1 MALFLQISNFILM
14 KMKLFSALCI
24 ALLGVVFFSL
34 HTAHAVVDQ
43 QDQLGLRYGVESGLG
58 SSDIR
63 FTAAQ
68 IINVSL
74 GLLGIIALV
83 LIVYAGFLWMT
94 AGGNSDQIDK
104 AKGILFASV
113 IGLIIILSAYSISRF
128 VITNL
133 FKATTGQEYVE

>member
-1 MALFLQISNFILM
+1 M

-24 ALLGVVFFSL
+24 ALLGVVFFSP
-34 HTAHAVVDQ
+34 APVSAQ
-43 QDQLGLRYGVESGLG
+43 QPDQLGLRYGVESGLG
-58 SSDIR
+58 ARDVR

-94 AGGNSDQIDK
+94 AGGNSEQVDK

-113 IGLIIILSAYSISRF
+113 IGLIIILSAYSISKF